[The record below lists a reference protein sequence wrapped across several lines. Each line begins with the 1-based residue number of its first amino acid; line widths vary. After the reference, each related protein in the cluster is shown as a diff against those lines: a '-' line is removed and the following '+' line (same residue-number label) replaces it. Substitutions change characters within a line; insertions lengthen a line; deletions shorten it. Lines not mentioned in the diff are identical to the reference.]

1 MSQESEYIVCQHCF
15 TANRLPNSKLNDGP
29 VCGKCHQ
36 PIFMSKPVELSD
48 SNFSKFIT
56 HTSIPVV
63 VDFWASWCGPCKM
76 MAPVFSQASSQLEP
90 GILLAKMNTE
100 QSQSTA
106 AQYGIRS
113 IPTLLIFKNGKEV
126 SRQAGAMDLNTLKI
140 FIQNNI

>member
-15 TANRLPNSKLNDGP
+15 TANRLPNIKLNDGP

-36 PIFMSKPVELSD
+36 PIFMGMPVELSD

-76 MAPVFSQASSQLEP
+76 MAPIFSQASSQLEP
-90 GILLAKMNTE
+90 GILLAKINTE
-100 QSQSTA
+100 QSQATA
-106 AQYGIRS
+106 AKYGIRS

-126 SRQAGAMDLNTLKI
+126 SRQAGAVDLNTLKI